1 MSALPKERLEKGGKV
16 GEGGVYLEG
25 ACWSLV
31 LLSEWF
37 RGVDWGGCVSGR
49 KLAS

>member
-1 MSALPKERLEKGGKV
+1 MSALPKEPVGEGGKV

-31 LLSEWF
+31 LHTEWF
-37 RGVDWGGCVSGR
+37 RKGAD
-49 KLAS
+49 